1 MANLSQRQLQRLSS
15 LSTQEACK
23 EIVKNAIAGTHA
35 DAKKVL
41 RTIAPL
47 PDLSNGPEV
56 RTWLDWVLAQADLS
70 MSADEIRALQDCC
83 ETVVALFELSHGRR
97 VN

>member
-1 MANLSQRQLQRLSS
+1 MANLSHRQLQWLSS

-23 EIVKNAIAGTHA
+23 EIVKGAIAGTA
-35 DAKKVL
+35 VDAKKVL

-47 PDLSNGPEV
+47 PDLSNGSEV

-83 ETVVALFELSHGRR
+83 ETVVALFEHAHGRK

>member
-1 MANLSQRQLQRLSS
+1 MAGMSQRQLQRLSS
-15 LSTQEACK
+15 LPSQEACK
-23 EIVKNAIAGTHA
+23 EIVESAIAGTHV
-35 DAKKVL
+35 DARKIL

-47 PDLSNGPEV
+47 PDLSNGSEV

-83 ETVVALFELSHGRR
+83 ETVVAMFEQTNRGQ

>member
-1 MANLSQRQLQRLSS
+1 MAKLSQRQLRWLSS
-15 LSTQEACK
+15 LSSQEVCK
-23 EIVKNAIAGTHA
+23 EIIKEAIAGTHV
-35 DAKKVL
+35 DAKKVS

-47 PDLSNGPEV
+47 PDLSSGSEV

-83 ETVVALFELSHGRR
+83 ETVVALFEHAHGRK